1 MVTVVV
7 LPVARLTTR
16 TFQMF
21 APVPGAG
28 GLIESVGLPGTR
40 ESTVG
45 GVPVGPSCALPRVLA
60 GTVAVQTGWPVAGSR
75 LVSPGPAS
83 ISSAPGSSANCVT
96 CPAWVRRLAGS
107 GRSGSSLPVARS
119 TRWTAVGPPDGA
131 ALARPDGPALALW
144 SCPYGSLSANRT
156 FPITA
161 YPVQRCSGTCHRTEP
176 VVGSTSWTC
185 VLLSRMTLC
194 GVTGSTSSG
203 DCALVSVY
211 EASRCGG
218 LAAPVAALTS
228 HHK

>member
-28 GLIESVGLPGTR
+28 GLIESVVLPGTR
-40 ESTVG
+40 YSTVG

-96 CPAWVRRLAGS
+96 CPASVRRLAGS
-107 GRSGSSLPVARS
+107 GRSGISLPAARS
-119 TRWTAVGPPDGA
+119 TRWTAV
-131 ALARPDGPALALW
+131 ARPDGPALALW

-185 VLLSRMTLC
+185 VLLSRTTLC
-194 GVTGSTSSG
+194 GVIGSTSSG
-203 DCALVSVY
+203 DCALVFVY

-218 LAAPVAALTS
+218 LPAPGAGVTR
-228 HHK
+228 HHQKSA